1 LVKGF
6 QAFHVCLKMRNSFGI
21 HNAESK
27 QIEFGAAVHRAFD
40 ELQAVNMTF
49 DWSVAPWMLKGGEHG
64 RVAVEMGRR
73 SGQARRTK
81 DLLAQGA
88 G

>member
-1 LVKGF
+1 
-6 QAFHVCLKMRNSFGI
+6 
-21 HNAESK
+21 
-27 QIEFGAAVHRAFD
+27 
-40 ELQAVNMTF
+40 MTF